1 MSAKAL
7 LSRAFK
13 KGSQTSIKILSP
25 VSLPGPSGMNS
36 SKKTTYKPGKSLSCV
51 WIWKDATNDNEVG
64 ERQEYRAVC
73 QIRPEVLGEDV
84 LSSDCRIEKK
94 DSDGEW
100 LIDTIHP
107 AQELDGFSL
116 IRIEVRKPKAGGN
129 KV

>member
-1 MSAKAL
+1 MSTKAL
-7 LSRAFK
+7 LSRAIK

-25 VSLPGPSGMNS
+25 VSTPGPSGMNA
-36 SKKTTYKPGKSLSCV
+36 SKKTTYRPGKSLSCV

-73 QIRPEVLGEDV
+73 QILPKDLETIIIGPE
-84 LSSDCRIEKK
+84 CRIQK
-94 DSDGEW
+94 DGSEW

-107 AQELDGFSL
+107 VQELEGFSL
-116 IRIEVRKPKAGGN
+116 IRIEVTKPKAGGN